1 MRFAAA
7 AALCCIQAIA
17 QRQQVRSTEI
27 GADGRITFRLKAL
40 KATEVILSGDF
51 VSKPLPMQKD
61 EQGVWTAT
69 AGPLEPA
76 IYSYSFTVD
85 GVRINDPNSG
95 RVQPGVSRVASLF
108 EVPASVPTFYDA
120 KPVPHGAVHV
130 HWYDSKAVGAFRSYY
145 VYTPPGYEKS
155 GSKYPVLYLLHGS
168 GDTEGTWVASGRAN
182 MILDNLIAERKAV
195 PMVIVMP
202 LGHAQASVGFGTK
215 SETAAD
221 RPLVI
226 RDLIEE
232 IMPMAEAAYRV
243 DARPERRAVAGLSMG
258 GGQSLHVG
266 LTHLDKFSTIGVFSA
281 GISSDEYAETT
292 FAAAFADPAATNK
305 KLKLFWIGCG
315 KGDAGFG
322 TAQRLDEVLKQHHIE
337 HTFVASEGA
346 HTWRNWR
353 SYLNQMAP
361 LLFQ

>member
-7 AALCCIQAIA
+7 AGLGCIQLIA
-17 QRQQVRSTEI
+17 QRQAVRSIEI
-27 GADGRITFRLKAL
+27 GAGGTITFRLQAP
-40 KATEVILSGDF
+40 KATEVLVSGDF
-51 VSKPLPMQKD
+51 LPKPLPMQKD
-61 EQGVWTAT
+61 DEGVWTAT

-76 IYSYSFTVD
+76 IYSYSFTVN

-95 RVQPGVSRVASLF
+95 RVQPGISRVASLF
-108 EVPASVPTFYDA
+108 EVPASAPMFYDA

-130 HWYDSKAVGAFRSYY
+130 HWYESKAVGAVRSYY

-155 GSKYPVLYLLHGS
+155 GNKYPVLYLLHGS

-202 LGHAQASVGFGTK
+202 LGHAQASVGFGTT
-215 SETAAD
+215 SESAGD
-221 RPLVI
+221 RALVI

-232 IMPMAEAAYRV
+232 IMPMAEAVYRI

-258 GGQSLHVG
+258 GGQSLNIG
-266 LTHLDKFSTIGVFSA
+266 LTHLERFGAIGVFSA
-281 GISSDEYAETT
+281 GISSEEYAEKT
-292 FAAAFADPAATNK
+292 FAAAFGDPAATNK
-305 KLKLFWIGCG
+305 KLKLFWIACG
-315 KGDAGFG
+315 KADPGFRS
-322 TAQRLDEVLKQHHIE
+322 AQRLDEVLKNHHIE

-353 SYLNQMAP
+353 SYLDQMAP